1 MTERFDFTFN
11 WAEPKPVSDPRRL
24 EQETMRILVLGD
36 FSGRG
41 LAEIRS
47 QAGEKHPVVRVDID
61 NFDRVMSE
69 IAPQL
74 HFRLEQ
80 DGAPPVGLTFRR
92 MEDFH
97 PDALCRKLEAFQ
109 ELCGIRA
116 RLSNPATFAE
126 AAGQLQDR
134 LRVEAEMPDQPKGGK
149 TPSEDNAMLLERL
162 LGDRPADSGAFAER
176 RAEEAASRFI
186 ESIVA
191 PAVVPE
197 APPSQAVYLKAADEA
212 LSAKMRELLHRPD
225 FQALEAAWRALKM
238 LVDNLETGE
247 TLSLHLLDI
256 TKEELSAELSAAGET
271 LSASPLLRRLMEERG
286 GAFGGEPWSL
296 LVGNYRF
303 GASAEDAA
311 LLAACGALASHAGGP
326 FIAAADE
333 GLLGCRSLAES
344 SDPHDWQELPP
355 ESKQRWQALRQCP
368 AASWI
373 GLALP
378 RILLRLPYGPETDP
392 VDCFLFEEAASAV
405 EHEAFLWGNPAFFC
419 ALLLGLSYTERGDAM
434 QPGDY
439 LQIDDLP
446 AYVLKQEGG
455 SRLLPCAEAGLS
467 DKAMEKILDLGI
479 MPFLSHRTRNSV
491 RLARF
496 QSLAYP
502 AAGLRGFWSAWR

>member
-1 MTERFDFTFN
+1 MTERFDFSFN

-24 EQETMRILVLGD
+24 EEGAMRILILGD

-41 LAEIRS
+41 LSENRS
-47 QAGEKHPVVRVDID
+47 QAGEKHPVVQVDID

-74 HFRLEQ
+74 HLRPDQ
-80 DGAPPVGLTFRR
+80 DGAPPVDLTFRK

-97 PDALCRKLEAFQ
+97 PDALCRKLELFR

-116 RLSNPATFAE
+116 RLNNPATFAE
-126 AAGQLQDR
+126 AAEQLR
-134 LRVEAEMPDQPKGGK
+134 AHLRIEAELPAYPGGGK
-149 TPSEDNAMLLERL
+149 AIPEDNATLLERL
-162 LGDRPADSGAFAER
+162 LGDRPAGSGQSAER
-176 RAEEAASRFI
+176 RTEEAAASFI

-191 PAVVPE
+191 PSIVPG
-197 APPSQAVYLKAADEA
+197 APPFQNIYLKAVDEA
-212 LSAKMRELLHRPD
+212 LSANMRKLLHRPD
-225 FQALEAAWRALKM
+225 FQTLEATWRALKM

-247 TLSLHLLDI
+247 ELSLHLLDM
-256 TKEELSAELSAAGET
+256 TKAELSAELNAGGGTLAA
-271 LSASPLLRRLMEERG
+271 SSLLRRLMDERE
-286 GAFGGEPWSL
+286 GAFGGESWSL
-296 LVGNYRF
+296 LIGNYRF
-303 GASAEDAA
+303 GSSAEDAA
-311 LLAACGALASHAGGP
+311 LLAACGVLASHAGGP

-344 SDPHDWQELPP
+344 SDPHDWQELPS
-355 ESKQRWQALRQCP
+355 EAKQRWHALRQSP

-378 RILLRLPYGPETDP
+378 RILLRLPYGPETEP
-392 VDCFLFEEAASAV
+392 VDCFAFEEAASVAG
-405 EHEAFLWGNPAFFC
+405 HEAFLWGNPAFFC

-434 QPGDY
+434 QPGDH

-455 SRLLPCAEAGLS
+455 SRLLPCAEVGLS
-467 DKAMEKILDLGI
+467 DKAMEKILALGI

-502 AAGLRGFWSAWR
+502 AAGLRGFWSI